1 MSVREGGSGGVAG
14 VEPVAFSW
22 HDMASTASTLIV
34 SCCFDKGRQKGMLQ
48 EGGSWQGEAG
58 GLPLALLLVHSDK
71 LSTAS
76 ECKSP

>member
-1 MSVREGGSGGVAG
+1 VSVREGGSGGVAG

-48 EGGSWQGEAG
+48 EHGRRIWARRSGGATVGVAAG
-58 GLPLALLLVHSDK
+58 P
-71 LSTAS
+71 
-76 ECKSP
+76 C